1 MTTVDGQPNRRW
13 ARKALRVTAYL
24 LVCGFL
30 GYQLWRVRDGLGESL
45 RTVGW
50 TTAILATLLGV
61 VGGVPGFFG
70 WRMLSAGVGVRL
82 PFTTGVRI
90 FFLAGLARYLPGG
103 VWPTVAH
110 AVMARPLGASP
121 ARMTAAYLASQAL
134 GVVSGMAVSLIALPR
149 LVAADPIWW
158 VLLPILVAALI
169 PLAAPG
175 LLGALLGFAARILR
189 RRSQPSDQTSGLLL
203 PDRRIL
209 FAVTGLNAVGW
220 VITGLHVSVLAIALG
235 APVGQAITIGI
246 GGFALSVLAG
256 VVTVV
261 MPSGIGVRELVLGL
275 TLASL
280 VADSGLVT
288 LVALSRVLLT
298 VGDLASTAVVLGMFG
313 LTGRASTKEVAS

>member
-13 ARKALRVTAYL
+13 ARKVLRVTAYL

-50 TTAILATLLGV
+50 TTAILAMVLGV

-90 FFLAGLARYLPGG
+90 FFLAGLARYLPG
-103 VWPTVAH
+103 V
-110 AVMARPLGASP
+110 
-121 ARMTAAYLASQAL
+121 
-134 GVVSGMAVSLIALPR
+134 AVSLIALPR
-149 LVAADPIWW
+149 LVAADPMWW

-175 LLGALLGFAARILR
+175 LLGTLLGFAARMLR
-189 RRSQPSDQTSGLLL
+189 RQIPADSLSL

-209 FAVTGLNAVGW
+209 FAATGLNAVGW

-235 APVGQAITIGI
+235 APVGQAITVGI

-261 MPSGIGVRELVLGL
+261 MPSGFGVRELVLGL
-275 TLASL
+275 TLAAL
-280 VADSGLVT
+280 VSDSGLVT

-298 VGDLASTAVVLGMFG
+298 VGDLASTAVVLGVFG
-313 LTGRASTKEVAS
+313 LTGRASTKEATS

>member
-13 ARKALRVTAYL
+13 ARKVLRVTAYL

-50 TTAILATLLGV
+50 TTALLAMVLGV

-70 WRMLSAGVGVRL
+70 WRMLAAGVGVRL

-121 ARMTAAYLASQAL
+121 ARMTVAYVVSQAL
-134 GVVSGMAVSLIALPR
+134 GVVSGVAVSLIALPR

-175 LLGALLGFAARILR
+175 LLGTLLRFAARMLR
-189 RRSQPSDQTSGLLL
+189 RQIPADSLLL

-209 FAVTGLNAVGW
+209 FAATGLNAVGW

-235 APVGQAITIGI
+235 APVGQAITVGI

-261 MPSGIGVRELVLGL
+261 MPSGFGVRELVLGL
-275 TLASL
+275 TLAAL
-280 VADSGLVT
+280 VSDSGLVT

-298 VGDLASTAVVLGMFG
+298 VGDLASTAVVLGVFG
-313 LTGRASTKEVAS
+313 LTGRASTKEATS